1 MLLINSLDMTLN
13 SKYRTEK
20 LKAKDTETRKTQ
32 PKKNE
37 NLVLQ
42 KKNKKQF
49 SLFLKGLIFIYL
61 FIYLLE
67 GESLTLN
74 HISPI

>member
-13 SKYRTEK
+13 SKYRAEK

-61 FIYLLE
+61 FIYWKVRV
-67 GESLTLN
+67 
-74 HISPI
+74 

>member
-32 PKKNE
+32 PKKNA

-49 SLFLKGLIFIYL
+49 SLLLKGLIFIYL
-61 FIYLLE
+61 FIYWKARV
-67 GESLTLN
+67 
-74 HISPI
+74 

>member
-61 FIYLLE
+61 FIYWKVRV
-67 GESLTLN
+67 
-74 HISPI
+74 